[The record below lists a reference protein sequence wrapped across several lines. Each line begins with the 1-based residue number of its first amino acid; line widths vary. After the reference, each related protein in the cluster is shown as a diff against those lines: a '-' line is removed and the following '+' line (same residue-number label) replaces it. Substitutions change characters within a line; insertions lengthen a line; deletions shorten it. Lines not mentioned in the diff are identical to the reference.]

1 MVLSEGLLL
10 RVWRWVVATFCQ
22 EGNWEVDAQ
31 LCLSRGPAHLCR
43 PRPGKCPTGLGCL
56 ISNSWAAFVAW
67 PNFCIL
73 CVYTETLNYLSSLPF
88 NKFILECFD
97 WRKLQMKLRLQ
108 IRKLH
113 SEVQI
118 LGFWLNVGKVGRES
132 RKCVL
137 TKSFQGDF
145 GNVFIF
151 SEWLEKMDPSV
162 FHLVSLFTYSLYV
175 IPDSFWLCHFGLKRF
190 LCFLNGVLH
199 TLPLPLFFLNPIW
212 DFKATKMLLK
222 KIQLSYVLFHWLSK
236 PIFRAKWLTCLEI
249 KVFTGLKVFWEHQ
262 VCKMHVTKIPHPFFA
277 GMYISPLL
285 RTHQRQLPV
294 CTPAPHF

>member
-1 MVLSEGLLL
+1 MRGLCLSGHGAQWRPPSWGSGGGLLL
-10 RVWRWVVATFCQ
+10 LSARRVIERWIHSCVWAEAPPT
-22 EGNWEVDAQ
+22 
-31 LCLSRGPAHLCR
+31 LCR

-73 CVYTETLNYLSSLPF
+73 CAYTETLNYLSSLPF

-151 SEWLEKMDPSV
+151 SEWLEKMWSECLPFSQPV
-162 FHLVSLFTYSLYV
+162 YLQSICNSWFFPGFAILV
-175 IPDSFWLCHFGLKRF
+175 
-190 LCFLNGVLH
+190 
-199 TLPLPLFFLNPIW
+199 
-212 DFKATKMLLK
+212 
-222 KIQLSYVLFHWLSK
+222 
-236 PIFRAKWLTCLEI
+236 
-249 KVFTGLKVFWEHQ
+249 
-262 VCKMHVTKIPHPFFA
+262 
-277 GMYISPLL
+277 
-285 RTHQRQLPV
+285 
-294 CTPAPHF
+294 